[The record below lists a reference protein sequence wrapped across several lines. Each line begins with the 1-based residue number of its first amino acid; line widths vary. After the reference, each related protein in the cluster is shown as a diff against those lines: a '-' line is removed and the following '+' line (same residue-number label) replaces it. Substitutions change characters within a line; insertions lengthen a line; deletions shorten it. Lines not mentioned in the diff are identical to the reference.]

1 MSKSFLYLCC
11 ASLAAIALFGSGR
24 DLLAQAGSAAD
35 PESSIPTASA
45 VPNSPAPAPA
55 AEAAATPLV
64 TAASDYVLAPDDVI
78 TMSVFREP
86 DLTTQ
91 SQISSDGTVQLPLLG
106 DVRIG
111 GRSVRDAR
119 ELITKLYDADYLVRP
134 QVYLNVAQYA
144 KLTVTVLGQVA
155 KPGTYEFSGNNKPT
169 LLEAVAQAGGFTRLA
184 DRGRVSVKREGN
196 SGKSIRLNAKNLDS
210 NQGGAFQVQPGDVI
224 SVGESWF

>member
-1 MSKSFLYLCC
+1 MPRFFLYQCC
-11 ASLAAIALFGSGR
+11 ACLAAIALIGSGPV
-24 DLLAQAGSAAD
+24 LLAQSGPAGD
-35 PESSIPTASA
+35 PESAIPTAPA
-45 VPNSPAPAPA
+45 VPNSAVPAPQAVA
-55 AEAAATPLV
+55 ASTPLV

-111 GRSVRDAR
+111 GKSVRDAR

-155 KPGTYEFSGNNKPT
+155 KPGTYEFSGNNTPT
-169 LLEAVAQAGGFTRLA
+169 LLQAVAQAGGFTRLA
-184 DRGRVSVKREGN
+184 DRGRISVKREGGD
-196 SGKSIRLNAKNLDS
+196 GKSIRLNAKNLDS
-210 NQGGAFQVQPGDVI
+210 EKGGAFEMKSGDVI